1 MPIPE
6 DAAAEGEEIERAV
19 QKSLAEAG
27 AEGVR
32 GNDVTPFLLERIRQL
47 TGGRS
52 LEANVRLIKN
62 NAAVGAQ
69 IAGRLSS
76 SSLALLRRA
85 P

>member
-1 MPIPE
+1 M
-6 DAAAEGEEIERAV
+6 
-19 QKSLAEAG
+19 QTSLEEAG
-27 AEGVR
+27 AAGVR

-69 IAGRLSS
+69 IAGRL
-76 SSLALLRRA
+76 ALLRRA